1 MKARKLIDGAA
12 FGPDVVRAL
21 GQAFDEA
28 WTQIADNFGSEPKV
42 VEDARVR
49 LAEAVLSV
57 ASENSTD
64 VAVGALQA
72 MAKNYR
78 TRQG

>member
-28 WTQIADNFGSEPKV
+28 WTEIGGNFGSDPKV
-42 VEDARVR
+42 VEDAASVLPRPCCQSPQRTVR
-49 LAEAVLSV
+49 PTRNMTGGDMLAPKCS
-57 ASENSTD
+57 
-64 VAVGALQA
+64 G
-72 MAKNYR
+72 
-78 TRQG
+78 